1 MKSRYPLLC
10 PESELSGGEEIESGS
25 LKALADGEKEE
36 RWETPLVVGPDDKR
50 GKHWKRRDIP
60 LVRVQTLREEGK
72 VVPKHEC
79 PILISILASMGLGG
93 PGELHL
99 ELQQTTVDDFSLADS
114 TRSSKHRGVF
124 YFEGDIGVYLETTR
138 KVAACQELVRLPISW
153 QQRGVIEPS
162 NEENK

>member
-1 MKSRYPLLC
+1 MGDSAY
-10 PESELSGGEEIESGS
+10 
-25 LKALADGEKEE
+25 
-36 RWETPLVVGPDDKR
+36 DKT

-60 LVRVQTLREEGK
+60 LVRVQNLREEGK

-79 PILISILASMGLGG
+79 SALESTLANMRLEG
-93 PGELHL
+93 PGELHF
-99 ELQQTTVDDFSLADS
+99 EMQQTTVDGFSLADS
-114 TRSSKHRGVF
+114 TRSSKHRGAF
-124 YFEGDIGVYLETTR
+124 YFQEDIGVNPETTT